1 MLRFDRRLLLHFDW
15 ALLVTLLIVIGISLM
30 NLYSASHVGYPGTPP
45 YVKQIYYYLAGG
57 LLVLAIISFDYR
69 LLLKLN
75 YPIYGAVVLLL
86 IVATLFGKTTMGA
99 QRWINLGFIKLQP
112 SELAK
117 LSMVITLASY
127 YCRKDT
133 GKGFRLLELIPPA
146 GLLLLPFALIVEQ
159 PDLGTA
165 LMLAF
170 VFGSMTLF
178 VKLRLGT
185 VIILLMLIL
194 PAVPLAWKHG
204 LKPYQRQR
212 VETLFAPESDPLG
225 AGYHIMQ
232 SKIAVGSGQTFGKGY
247 LAGTQVHLDFLPERH
262 TDFAFSVLAEEW
274 GFAGAVFFLVW
285 YFFLVFLGLNVAGA
299 ARDKFGV
306 LLAFGVT
313 SLLFWQA
320 FVNLAMVLG
329 LLPVV
334 GMPLPLFSYGGS
346 SLLTN
351 LAGIGILLSVRMRR
365 FSRGGNKNWGQAG

>member
-1 MLRFDRRLLLHFDW
+1 MPSFDRRLLLHFDW
-15 ALLVTLLIVIGISLM
+15 ALLLTLLTVVGISLM
-30 NLYSASHVGYPGTPP
+30 NLYSASHIGYFGTPP
-45 YVKQIYYYLAGG
+45 YIKQAYYYLVGCG
-57 LLVLAIISFDYR
+57 IMLAIISVDYR
-69 LLLKLN
+69 FFLRAN
-75 YPIYGAVVLLL
+75 YLIYGAIIALL
-86 IVATLFGKTTMGA
+86 IAAMLFGKTTMGA
-99 QRWINLGFIKLQP
+99 QRWINFGFIKLQP

-117 LSMVITLASY
+117 LAMVITLASY

-133 GKGFRLLELIPPA
+133 GKGFGLPELLPPT
-146 GLLLLPFALIVEQ
+146 GLLLLPVVLIAEQ

-165 LMLAF
+165 LMLVF
-170 VFGSMTLF
+170 VFVSMTLF
-178 VKLRLGT
+178 AKVRVGT
-185 VIILLMLIL
+185 LLLLIMLIL
-194 PAVPLAWKHG
+194 PMVPLAWKHG

-212 VETLFAPESDPLG
+212 IETLFAPEDDPLG

-274 GFAGAVFFLVW
+274 GFAGAIFFLTW

-306 LLAFGVT
+306 FLAFGVT

-351 LAGIGILLSVRMRR
+351 LAGIGILLNVRMRR
-365 FSRGGNKNWGQAG
+365 FSRPGGQTRG

>member
-1 MLRFDRRLLLHFDW
+1 
-15 ALLVTLLIVIGISLM
+15 
-30 NLYSASHVGYPGTPP
+30 
-45 YVKQIYYYLAGG
+45 
-57 LLVLAIISFDYR
+57 
-69 LLLKLN
+69 
-75 YPIYGAVVLLL
+75 
-86 IVATLFGKTTMGA
+86 
-99 QRWINLGFIKLQP
+99 
-112 SELAK
+112 
-117 LSMVITLASY
+117 MVITLASY

-365 FSRGGNKNWGQAG
+365 FSRGGNKNWGQAGEVKREGGRWCYPYQPCSPMSGTKRTSSIEL

>member
-1 MLRFDRRLLLHFDW
+1 MFRFDRRLLLHFDW
-15 ALLVTLLIVIGISLM
+15 VLLLTLLTVIGISLM
-30 NLYSASHVGYPGTPP
+30 NLYSASHVGYFGTPP
-45 YVKQIYYYLAGG
+45 YIKQIFYYLAGCG
-57 LLVLAIISFDYR
+57 MMLAIISVDYR
-69 LLLKLN
+69 FLLRAN
-75 YPIYGAVVLLL
+75 YLIYGVIIVLL
-86 IVATLFGKTTMGA
+86 VAATLFGKTTMGA

-117 LSMVITLASY
+117 LAMVITLASY

-133 GKGFRLLELIPPA
+133 GKGFSLLELLPPV
-146 GLLLLPFALIVEQ
+146 GLLLLPVLLIAKQ

-165 LMLAF
+165 LMLVF
-170 VFGSMTLF
+170 VFVSMTLF
-178 VKLRLGT
+178 AKVRWGT
-185 VIILLMLIL
+185 LIMLIMLIL
-194 PAVPLAWKHG
+194 PMVPLAWKH

-212 VETLFAPESDPLG
+212 IETLFAPENDPLG

-232 SKIAVGSGQTFGKGY
+232 SKIAVGSGKTFGKGF

-274 GFAGAVFFLVW
+274 GFAGAIFFLAW
-285 YFFLVFLGLNVAGA
+285 YFFLILLGLNVAGV

-306 LLAFGVT
+306 FLAFGVT

-365 FSRGGNKNWGQAG
+365 FSRTGGEASKG

>member
-1 MLRFDRRLLLHFDW
+1 MFHFDRRLLQHFDW
-15 ALLVTLLIVIGISLM
+15 ALLLTLLTVIGISLM
-30 NLYSASHVGYPGTPP
+30 NLYSASHVGYYGTPP
-45 YVKQIYYYLAGG
+45 YIKQIFYYLVGCG
-57 LLVLAIISFDYR
+57 MMLAIISVDYR
-69 LLLKLN
+69 FLLRAN
-75 YPIYGAVVLLL
+75 YLIYGSIVVLLL
-86 IVATLFGKTTMGA
+86 VAMFFGKTAMGA
-99 QRWINLGFIKLQP
+99 QRWINLGIIKLQP

-117 LSMVITLASY
+117 LSMVITMASY

-133 GKGFRLLELIPPA
+133 GKGFDLWE
-146 GLLLLPFALIVEQ
+146 LLPPTGLVLLPVILIIKQ

-165 LMLAF
+165 LMLLF
-170 VFGSMTLF
+170 VFASMTLF
-178 VKLRLGT
+178 AKIRLRTFIFLA
-185 VIILLMLIL
+185 VLIL
-194 PAVPLAWKHG
+194 ALAPLGWEHG

-212 VETLFAPESDPLG
+212 IETLFAPEADPLG

-232 SKIAVGSGQTFGKGY
+232 SKIAIGSGQTFGKGY

-274 GFAGAVFFLVW
+274 GFAGAIFFLAW
-285 YFFLVFLGLNVAGA
+285 YFFLVFLGINVAGA

-306 LLAFGVT
+306 FLAFGVT
-313 SLLFWQA
+313 ALLFWQA

-351 LAGIGILLSVRMRR
+351 LAGIGILLNVRMRR
-365 FSRGGNKNWGQAG
+365 FSRPGGAASKA

>member
-1 MLRFDRRLLLHFDW
+1 MNNMLQFDRRLVLHFDW
-15 ALLVTLLIVIGISLM
+15 ALLLTLLVVIGMSLM
-30 NLYSASHVGYPGTPP
+30 NLYSASHTGYFGTPP
-45 YVKQIYYYLAGG
+45 YLKQIYYYLVGG
-57 LLVLAIISFDYR
+57 GLVLALISLDYR
-69 LLLKLN
+69 FLLRAN
-75 YPIYGAVVLLL
+75 YLIYGVIIVLLV
-86 IVATLFGKTTMGA
+86 VATLFGKTTMGA

-117 LSMVITLASY
+117 MAMVITLASF
-127 YCRKDT
+127 YCRQENAQ
-133 GKGFRLLELIPPA
+133 GFGLRELFLPA
-146 GLLLLPFALIVEQ
+146 CLLLLPVVLIAKQ

-165 LMLAF
+165 LMLVF
-170 VFGSMTLF
+170 VFVSMTLF
-178 VKLRLGT
+178 AKVRWGT
-185 VIILLMLIL
+185 LIMLIL
-194 PAVPLAWKHG
+194 LILPVVPLGWKH

-212 VETLFAPESDPLG
+212 IETLFAPESDPLG

-232 SKIAVGSGQTFGKGY
+232 SKIAVGSGQTFGKGF

-274 GFAGAVFFLVW
+274 GFAGSIFFLVW
-285 YFFLVFLGLNVAGA
+285 YFFLILLGLNVAAA

-306 LLAFGVT
+306 FLAFGIT
-313 SLLFWQA
+313 ALLFWQA

-351 LAGIGILLSVRMRR
+351 LAGIGLLFSIRMRR
-365 FSRGGNKNWGQAG
+365 FSRTGATAKG